1 MWAQDLYRRLSAPQA
16 LGGLLR
22 MRTSPDFRVARAF
35 GHLYPDDQFENLFH
49 VISCDPQD
57 AFVFDFE
64 YTRWATDPLR

>member
-1 MWAQDLYRRLSAPQA
+1 MSRAYTSTGAQDLYRRLTAPQA

-22 MRTSPDFRVARAF
+22 MRTSGDFRVARAY
-35 GHLYPDDQFENLFH
+35 GHLYPDDQFENLYH

-64 YTRWATDPLR
+64 YAR

>member
-1 MWAQDLYRRLSAPQA
+1 
-16 LGGLLR
+16 
-22 MRTSPDFRVARAF
+22 MRTSADFKVARAF

-64 YTRWATDPLR
+64 YTKWVAQ